1 MSDKTHSSAPIT
13 RREVTSVLGNGRKP
27 LASIAKAQALLKE
40 RAAAAADGYF
50 VPAANVTPLNSNP
63 LNARP
68 QAGESESYPFPAF
81 EIAPG
86 GSHLIVGANVKLKCA
101 EILDCETLIIEG
113 EVEAS
118 MNSQSLSIAP
128 GGALRGKVNVEV
140 AEIHGRFDGE
150 LHARSQLIIHATGR
164 VSGKVRYGQLFVGQG
179 GELRGDTDTA
189 GDPPVAAKG
198 GEDGAQRPPLKAVAG
213 DERRIA

>member
-1 MSDKTHSSAPIT
+1 MGLQSMT
-13 RREVTSVLGNGRKP
+13 GFG
-27 LASIAKAQALLKE
+27 
-40 RAAAAADGYF
+40 RAAAEHHGAAI
-50 VPAANVTPLNSNP
+50 AW
-63 LNARP
+63 
-68 QAGESESYPFPAF
+68 
-81 EIAPG
+81 EIKSVNG
-86 GSHLIVGANVKLKCA
+86 K
-101 EILDCETLIIEG
+101 TIEG